1 MVWMCGVGFF
11 WVSIGLLNND
21 GGGIGIGGDIKDLKQ
36 ITKTDLRLS
45 SKYIMVVLSVVILL
59 LEVGI

>member
-1 MVWMCGVGFF
+1 MTKIISMVWMCGVGFF

-36 ITKTDLRLS
+36 ITKTDLR
-45 SKYIMVVLSVVILL
+45 
-59 LEVGI
+59 